1 MPENWRQP
9 EIRIV
14 IYDKS
19 QESTAKHLS
28 DGDGGGGRR
37 HVWSYMHNT
46 DQGAQFGNVL
56 AQLKNILLV

>member
-28 DGDGGGGRR
+28 DGDGGGADDTCGVTCTTQIKVR
-37 HVWSYMHNT
+37 SLETCLHN
-46 DQGAQFGNVL
+46 
-56 AQLKNILLV
+56 